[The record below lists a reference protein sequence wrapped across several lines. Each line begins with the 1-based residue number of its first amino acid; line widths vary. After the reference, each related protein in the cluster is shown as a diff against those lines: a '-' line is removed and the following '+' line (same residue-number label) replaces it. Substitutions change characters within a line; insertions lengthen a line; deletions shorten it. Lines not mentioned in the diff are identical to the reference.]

1 AIRAIAATPA
11 VQAQA
16 KSEGTDNA
24 LMQVEQGAD
33 PQLLDAIQATRRFD
47 LVARSDMPSVMK
59 EQDLTQSGNVNVMDP
74 QAARAFQLAGA
85 RYVATVTIGNFQD
98 ISERTELLNQ
108 FGTSKAERRTI
119 DLQATVKIFDTT
131 TGTLFRSTTVTISEA
146 ATNEIMP
153 GVEQKGSKTN
163 VVLGQAAARLARE
176 AAANIA
182 DSISPAR
189 VVGYTMGKITF
200 NRSADQGVA
209 AGQVYEVFSMGE
221 SMVDPDTGE
230 QLGAE
235 EVSVGWARVL
245 DAGSRVSTAQA
256 IEDRGIDRGSV
267 LRLRP
272 DGLPAG
278 VNPDGKSTGSAAGGA
293 AAPRGPATAPPVAP
307 GAPGS
312 PASGAARRTRRLGV
326 RAGPPT
332 ASGDLRQA
340 APGLHSRGE
349 GAGLRGPGDGG
360 GQRSLDRDHP
370 PRGRGERGEPLRAR
384 RGQRR
389 HGGPRCRDRRPTALR
404 PHVGVAAG
412 GADGRGP
419 GPHRVHL
426 SAADGEAPAG

>member
-1 AIRAIAATPA
+1 MPRTIRTARRPALLALLTAAVAGLAAAVTPPQSPPEKPRLAIRQIAATPA
-11 VQAQA
+11 VTSQAR
-16 KSEGTDNA
+16 SEGAADA
-24 LMQVEQGAD
+24 LAQVEQGAD
-33 PQLLDAIQATRRFD
+33 SQLMDAINATRRFD
-47 LVARSDMPSVMK
+47 LVARSDMPSVTK

-209 AGQVYEVFSMGE
+209 DG
-221 SMVDPDTGE
+221 PD
-230 QLGAE
+230 L
-235 EVSVGWARVL
+235 
-245 DAGSRVSTAQA
+245 
-256 IEDRGIDRGSV
+256 
-267 LRLRP
+267 
-272 DGLPAG
+272 
-278 VNPDGKSTGSAAGGA
+278 GSARARAADGRSRHRRGAWSGGGSGRMGACHQRRTAVLHCAGHRGLRNRPRFDHA
-293 AAPRGPATAPPVAP
+293 ASSR
-307 GAPGS
+307 
-312 PASGAARRTRRLGV
+312 GAARG
-326 RAGPPT
+326 
-332 ASGDLRQA
+332 
-340 APGLHSRGE
+340 
-349 GAGLRGPGDGG
+349 
-360 GQRSLDRDHP
+360 
-370 PRGRGERGEPLRAR
+370 
-384 RGQRR
+384 
-389 HGGPRCRDRRPTALR
+389 C
-404 PHVGVAAG
+404 
-412 GADGRGP
+412 
-419 GPHRVHL
+419 
-426 SAADGEAPAG
+426 